1 MLDGG
6 QAIVSKLSFAQT
18 NAWFALL
25 ARWLAVAIILGHLF
39 SERFGG
45 VFAQSTHPTIIAI
58 YFFILAIGFGLP
70 ALEKTG
76 RQSFAELSKLFVGC
90 LPIFYVYHR
99 PDFLI
104 GEFPYL
110 NPLVPIDWLPAAVA
124 LVAILSALLPFL
136 RGALGDV
143 FGRSEGPVT
152 MGGQRTLAGI
162 SGVLLRWFAVS
173 VILYHLAAA
182 AVGAPEVMKFRP
194 THVAMYVSM
203 IFLVYGF
210 RRERQTGHVPWY
222 DWALFVLSW
231 LPAIYIYGNYNYVV
245 ERYPYITDLTITDW
259 IVAMVAITLA
269 MEACRRAVGITLVAL
284 LALFLVHCLF
294 GPYFPGPL
302 NQAAVDPMRLVDHLF
317 FTTQGLYG
325 SITGISATYVL
336 MFVLLGAVL
345 EKARGGDLFMNL
357 AAGLMGQ
364 QPGGPGKAAVLASGL
379 FGSISGAAVANVYAT
394 GTFTI
399 PLMIKTGFKRQFAAA
414 VEAVASASGQ
424 LVPPIMGSAA
434 FLIADFTQTPYVQV
448 AKAAALPAFLY
459 LFAVYFMVHLETKKF
474 DLPAMELDQVR
485 KARRE
490 IRLDIHMLLV
500 LVVVVILLIDRTT
513 PFYAAFAGVVC
524 TVLFSFLRP
533 HTQLSL
539 RALIG
544 AFEVGA
550 RRIAPIAAALFIA
563 ALVVGTIELSGLGL
577 RFTSILINITGGNL
591 LLTLLLVMVSCIIL
605 GMGLPTSAAY
615 MIVAIFG
622 APALIKLGI
631 EPLAAHFFVFYYAII
646 SAITPPV
653 AVAAYAAATIA
664 GTPMQRTG
672 LTAMKLG
679 AAVYLVPFVMV
690 YSPALLS
697 IGSAG
702 EIILA
707 FATGV
712 VGVIA
717 LATAVQGFLIV
728 ALTIPERFVAIL
740 AAASLLH
747 GDWRSDTVGALL
759 LTGIVIT
766 QMIRKKRGRIDR

>member
-1 MLDGG
+1 MSNSDHYSGCREIANDPNSWM
-6 QAIVSKLSFAQT
+6 AIAF
-18 NAWFALL
+18 
-25 ARWLAVAIILGHLF
+25 RWCAVAIIVGHLF
-39 SERFGG
+39 AERFGYSVLHSVQPTVLAVYLFV
-45 VFAQSTHPTIIAI
+45 VF
-58 YFFILAIGFGLP
+58 IGFGLP
-70 ALEKTG
+70 LLEKTG
-76 RQSFAELSKLFVGC
+76 RARLVSCAVLTVSAIPAIYIYFQPSLILGQFPFLTPSSFA
-90 LPIFYVYHR
+90 
-99 PDFLI
+99 
-104 GEFPYL
+104 
-110 NPLVPIDWLPAAVA
+110 DWVVSLLAVT
-124 LVAILSALLPFL
+124 ALLWMFS
-136 RGALGDV
+136 
-143 FGRSEGPVT
+143 RSTRNSWQTMLIAPSEPVT
-152 MGGQRTLAGI
+152 IGGQREVRGLPGN
-162 SGVLLRWFAVS
+162 LLRWFAVTI
-173 VILYHLAAA
+173 ILYHLSAAA
-182 AVGAPEVMKFRP
+182 FGAPEVMMFRP

-203 IFLVYGF
+203 IFLVYGVT
-210 RRERQTGHVPWY
+210 RGRQNDRIPWY
-222 DWALFVLSW
+222 DWLLFVLSW
-231 LPAIYIYGNYNYVV
+231 IPALYIYQNYNYVV
-245 ERYPYITDLTITDW
+245 ERYPYITDLTAVDW
-259 IVAMVAITLA
+259 AVAILAILLA
-269 MEACRRAVGITLVAL
+269 MEACRRAIGATLVFLL
-284 LALFLVHCLF
+284 LAFVIHGLF

-302 NQAAVDPMRLVDHLF
+302 HQAAVNPMRLLDHLF
-317 FTTQGLYG
+317 LTTQGLYG

-357 AAGLMGQ
+357 AAGLMGK

-399 PLMIKTGFKRQFAAA
+399 PLMIKTGFRPRFAAA

-434 FLIADFTQTPYVQV
+434 FLIADFTRTPYIEV

-474 DLPAMELDQVR
+474 NLPSMDIELVR

-490 IRLDIHMLLV
+490 VRLDIHMMLV
-500 LVVVVILLIDRTT
+500 LVIVVVLLVDRTT
-513 PFYAAFAGVVC
+513 PFYAAFAGVLC
-524 TVLFSFLRP
+524 TVLFSFLRR
-533 HTQLSL
+533 HTQLNL
-539 RALIG
+539 KRLLD

-550 RRIAPIAAALFIA
+550 RRIAPIASALFIA

-577 RFTSILINITGGNL
+577 RFTSILINVTGGNL
-591 LLTLLLVMVSCIIL
+591 LLTLLLVMFSCIVL

-622 APALIKLGI
+622 APALVKLGI

-664 GTPMQRTG
+664 NTPMQRTG

-697 IGSAG
+697 IGEAG
-702 EIILA
+702 QIAQA
-707 FATGV
+707 FVTGV
-712 VGVIA
+712 VAVVA
-717 LATAVQGFLIV
+717 LATAVQGYFL
-728 ALTIPERFVAIL
+728 ASLTVLERCLAAL

-747 GDWRSDTVGALL
+747 GDWRSDAVGTVLL
-759 LTGIVIT
+759 IVVAVMHWYRLQIVSA
-766 QMIRKKRGRIDR
+766 K

>member
-1 MLDGG
+1 MNSDNVESG
-6 QAIVSKLSFAQT
+6 V
-18 NAWFALL
+18 
-25 ARWLAVAIILGHLF
+25 AVAMRWCAVAVILGHLVL
-39 SERFGG
+39 ERFGG
-45 VFAQSTHPTIIAI
+45 PWSQSIEPTIVAI
-58 YFFILAIGFGLP
+58 YLFVLSLAFGLP
-70 ALEKTG
+70 ALAKIGVE
-76 RQSFAELSKLFVGC
+76 RRVELAKLAAGS
-90 LPIFYVYHR
+90 LPVLYVYYQ
-99 PDFLI
+99 PAFVSP
-104 GEFPYL
+104 EFPYL
-110 NPLVPIDWLPAAVA
+110 NPLTLLEWMFATLAMTA
-124 LVAILSALLPFL
+124 LLKALLPL
-136 RGALGDV
+136 ARGLFHTV
-143 FGRSEGPVT
+143 FRSPREVIT
-152 MGGQRTLAGI
+152 VGGQRELVGWPG
-162 SGVLLRWFAVS
+162 SFLRWLAVA
-173 VILYHLAAA
+173 VIVYHLAAA
-182 AVGAPEVMKFRP
+182 AFGAPEVMKFRP
-194 THVAMYVSM
+194 THVSMYVSM
-203 IFLVYGF
+203 IFLVYGITKT
-210 RRERQTGHVPWY
+210 RSGDHVPWY
-222 DWALFVLSW
+222 DWALFMLSW
-231 LPAIYIYGNYNYVV
+231 VPALYIYGNYNYVV
-245 ERYPYITDLTITDW
+245 ERYPYISDLTTVDW
-259 IVAMVAITLA
+259 MVAIIAIALS
-269 MEACRRAVGITLVAL
+269 MEACRRAVGLTLVAL
-284 LALFLVHCLF
+284 FTIFLLHGLF

-302 NQAAVDPMRLVDHLF
+302 YQAAVSPMRFVDHLF
-317 FTTQGLYG
+317 LTTQGLYG

-357 AAGLMGQ
+357 AAGLMGK

-399 PLMIKTGFKRQFAAA
+399 PLMIKTGFKPRFAAA

-434 FLIADFTQTPYVQV
+434 FLIADFTRTPYIEV
-448 AKAAALPAFLY
+448 AKSAALPAFLY

-474 DLPAMELDQVR
+474 GLPSMDLNLVR

-490 IRLDIHMLLV
+490 VRLDIHMMLV
-500 LVVVVILLIDRTT
+500 ILIVVILLIDRTT

-524 TVLFSFLRP
+524 TVLFSFLRSR
-533 HTQLSL
+533 TQLSL
-539 RALIG
+539 QGLLH

-577 RFTSILINITGGNL
+577 RFTSILINITNGNL

-664 GTPMQRTG
+664 GTPLQKTG

-697 IGSAG
+697 IGG
-702 EIILA
+702 VVEIIQA
-707 FATGV
+707 FLTGV
-712 VGVIA
+712 IGVVA
-717 LATAVQGFLIV
+717 LGASVQGFLLINM
-728 ALTIPERFVAIL
+728 TITERVLAVL

-747 GDWRSDTVGALL
+747 GDWRTDTIGGAVLVL
-759 LTGIVIT
+759 VFAT
-766 QMIRKKRGRIDR
+766 QLKRSKRAHLSG